1 MDYNDTYRTFFNNTI
16 NRTEKKILVF
26 IKDSKKKK
34 KNFLSISNQIKNQ
47 LGKKEKEFQDSLIKV
62 DPELYKSFKN
72 RFQEYDSEHL
82 ANFFKYE
89 LEENCELPTSILRR
103 FVAVSAIYE
112 GLSLA
117 IENFSKSDEF
127 LKIAY
132 SLDKNYEDYT
142 LNFSQNENP
151 INSELFTEMKK
162 ERYPGFGEE
171 TNWEAMASP
180 GILKGEEK
188 KEKPTKQFQKNK
200 ESDKFSDDDTFD
212 TNLKAINSEVKLFII
227 RQIYLLNSPI
237 DKYLSLP
244 ELMKLLRILDG
255 ALDSSIFHKKTSN
268 ITAYRKLNK
277 GLEFYGN
284 RNKENKIKSDTI
296 KTLEKYELKRFKDY
310 VLLHSK

>member
-1 MDYNDTYRTFFNNTI
+1 MDYNDNYTTFYNNTI
-16 NRTEKKILVF
+16 KRTEKRILVF
-26 IKDSKKKK
+26 VQDSKKKN

-47 LGKKEKEFQDSLIKV
+47 LGKKEKQYQDTLIK
-62 DPELYKSFKN
+62 DFPKLYNSFKN

-82 ANFFKYE
+82 ASFIKFE
-89 LEENCELPTSILRR
+89 LVENSELPTSILRR
-103 FVAVSAIYE
+103 FIIVSGIHDGLLNAI
-112 GLSLA
+112 A
-117 IENFSKSDEF
+117 NFSDSDEF

-132 SLDKNYEDYT
+132 CLDKNYEYYT

-151 INSELFTEMKK
+151 IYSKLFNEMKK

-171 TNWEAMASP
+171 TNWEAMTST

-188 KEKPTKQFQKNK
+188 KEKSTKQFQKNK
-200 ESDKFSDDDTFD
+200 ELEKFSDDETFD
-212 TNLKAINSEVKLFII
+212 TNLKAINSDVKLFII
-227 RQIYLLNSPI
+227 RQICLLNAPI
-237 DKYLSLP
+237 NNYLTLP

-277 GLEFYGN
+277 GLDFYGN

-296 KTLEKYELKRFKDY
+296 KTLEKYELKRFKEY